1 MTRTKTE
8 PKSLISTHESLKKS
22 NFAQFRKFSME
33 KKVRRE
39 YLFDVSSQNKFTAM
53 FTVLNSNKNKAL
65 TKQIK
70 NTHQQ
75 KEQRSTTTTK

>member
-1 MTRTKTE
+1 
-8 PKSLISTHESLKKS
+8 
-22 NFAQFRKFSME
+22 ME

-75 KEQRSTTTTK
+75 KEQQSTTTTTK